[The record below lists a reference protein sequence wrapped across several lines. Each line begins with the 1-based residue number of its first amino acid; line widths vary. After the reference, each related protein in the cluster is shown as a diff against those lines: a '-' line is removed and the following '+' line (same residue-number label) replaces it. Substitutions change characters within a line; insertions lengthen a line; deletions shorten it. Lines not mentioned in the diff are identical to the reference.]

1 MEKSPKTYGETSALS
16 FPSSLTLP
24 STSWNQGLSFFAAAS
39 MVSKPRLVSW
49 SLHCNAI
56 ECPWLNCQPPH
67 TWQFRSE
74 YVIFGVMSLSN
85 IYGFF
90 GGWHHV
96 KSPCVSPGYT
106 RSLSL
111 TTTYGQCINMNI
123 HIYIY
128 ILYIPGT
135 QMTLVLIGKGLVSGA
150 WPSKIEVIWV
160 PGIYIYI
167 IYTLYITY
175 IYLNHPQSIYRHLK
189 IQPWQIS
196 SDPTM
201 VESFIDK
208 SFQITKPWRD
218 AAKRQINP
226 QFFPP
231 QKSTQQKGEKQTRK
245 GHFKRNCWN
254 FCWKVNS
261 QQFPRAQVL
270 GVGSVIFVRDHHLC
284 VCVLYLVGRTSPQ
297 RGKQIKRLTW
307 NKGVHYDQYSVH
319 PGNLT

>member
-128 ILYIPGT
+128 IIHTWNPNDPCFDWKRPCFG
-135 QMTLVLIGKGLVSGA
+135 GLTFKNRGHLGSRY
-150 WPSKIEVIWV
+150 
-160 PGIYIYI
+160 IYIYY
-167 IYTLYITY
+167 IYTIYY
-175 IYLNHPQSIYRHLK
+175 IYIPQSSSIY
-189 IQPWQIS
+189 I
-196 SDPTM
+196 
-201 VESFIDK
+201 
-208 SFQITKPWRD
+208 
-218 AAKRQINP
+218 
-226 QFFPP
+226 
-231 QKSTQQKGEKQTRK
+231 
-245 GHFKRNCWN
+245 
-254 FCWKVNS
+254 
-261 QQFPRAQVL
+261 
-270 GVGSVIFVRDHHLC
+270 
-284 VCVLYLVGRTSPQ
+284 
-297 RGKQIKRLTW
+297 
-307 NKGVHYDQYSVH
+307 
-319 PGNLT
+319 